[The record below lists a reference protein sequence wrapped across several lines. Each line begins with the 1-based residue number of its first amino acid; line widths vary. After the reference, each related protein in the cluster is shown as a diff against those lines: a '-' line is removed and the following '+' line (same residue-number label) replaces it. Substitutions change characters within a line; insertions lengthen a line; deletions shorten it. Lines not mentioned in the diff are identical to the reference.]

1 MKTNS
6 SFGWLVARF
15 GLVGGLLLAAQTASA
30 ITVDEAVKTSK
41 QTGKPILV
49 IQGTET

>member
-1 MKTNS
+1 MKS
-6 SFGWLVARF
+6 MSMFGWRVARC

-30 ITVDEAVKTSK
+30 ITVDEAVSTSK
-41 QTGKPILV
+41 KTGKPILV